1 MALSDCRII
10 GFPKVNDPR
19 GNLTFIE
26 GGNHLDWDIRRVYYI
41 YDVPGGAARGGH
53 AHRENEELLVAMSG
67 SFDVVLND
75 GFVQQRFTLNRS
87 HYGLYVPAMTW
98 RNLENFSSG
107 SVCMVLASHRY
118 DEADYFRDLNVF
130 LGEVGGEAA
139 PALAHPPAGGA
150 GVSPEPV
157 ALPQAA

>member
-1 MALSDCRII
+1 
-10 GFPKVNDPR
+10 
-19 GNLTFIE
+19 
-26 GGNHLDWDIRRVYYI
+26 
-41 YDVPGGAARGGH
+41 
-53 AHRENEELLVAMSG
+53 
-67 SFDVVLND
+67 
-75 GFVQQRFTLNRS
+75 
-87 HYGLYVPAMTW
+87 MTW

-118 DEADYFRDLNVF
+118 DEADYFRDLNHF

-139 PALAHPPAGGA
+139 PTAHPPAAGA